1 MTPALL
7 CAVLV
12 LLSSCGVGYS
22 NSNRNVGEIDALS
35 SSDSSHGLATAIDC
49 SEPTQPWNQDQFLP
63 PQNQFHITSP
73 RASDQNQTLPTED
86 GFNIVNLVSVESS
99 RITKISLYTRRA
111 EITRV
116 FSFNVK
122 AGQNQVVIS
131 GLPSVLDPEAFK
143 VEGLKGE
150 VPRPSMT
157 LHAPAED
164 HRIPGSHS
172 SPARPEA
179 RTVKTLQRSKKMLE
193 YVDGYIQSL
202 KVEDV
207 ETSKLAAFT
216 DVYDAEAEK
225 LSDKVIDL
233 QEQLENIATEIRIE
247 ELKALATTNQETL
260 STKATVGVFG
270 EQEGEIEIVLIYAVW
285 SPSWTARY
293 DIRVNLRAEDKPVTL
308 VYKAAIVQN
317 TGESWEDVPLTL
329 ETATPTYGASIPV
342 LRPWTISYSQRPS
355 RHGHPQFFTSDRVMF
370 DELGSGETA
379 KPMVLRELFD
389 SSTSGTVS
397 ATFRVPGLI
406 SIPRNGEVHGGT
418 IMHGLDAAMSTS
430 HAKSLEGLAIHHDPL
445 LVSKNFQTKYVWNLE
460 PDR

>member
-143 VEGLKGE
+143 VEG
-150 VPRPSMT
+150 R
-157 LHAPAED
+157 
-164 HRIPGSHS
+164 GSHS

-406 SIPRNGEVHGGT
+406 SIPRNGEVHGVPG
-418 IMHGLDAAMSTS
+418 GARNPS
-430 HAKSLEGLAIHHDPL
+430 
-445 LVSKNFQTKYVWNLE
+445 
-460 PDR
+460 